1 MLAHPSVNGQCV
13 RERHSPYLDQMASAT
28 HHRPWIERTAFAKD
42 CAFEWSFNTLSR
54 PTTQRTVRMR
64 LLYGPE
70 PWYSMLPLLPG
81 SNHREKPLVSYWPG
95 APKVCLLFVSM
106 TDNISKQPLFSLIN
120 RWYQNPG
127 LDIDQV
133 PSVTLEDTTRT
144 QHQNQPPLH
153 SEGLPG
159 ISISN
164 PLNRSHDLR
173 PTPPAP
179 TQTIGSRAVYQEA
192 QAAALH
198 PLLAGVQTQEQL
210 DVLVSRLETIRYDN
224 YLLM

>member
-1 MLAHPSVNGQCV
+1 MS
-13 RERHSPYLDQMASAT
+13 
-28 HHRPWIERTAFAKD
+28 
-42 CAFEWSFNTLSR
+42 
-54 PTTQRTVRMR
+54 
-64 LLYGPE
+64 
-70 PWYSMLPLLPG
+70 PLLPG
-81 SNHREKPLVSYWPG
+81 SNHHEKPSVSYWPG

-106 TDNISKQPLFSLIN
+106 TDNISNQPLFSLIN

-133 PSVTLEDTTRT
+133 PSVTLEDMTWT

-153 SEGLPG
+153 SEGLQG

-164 PLNRSHDLR
+164 PLNQSHNLC

-192 QAAALH
+192 QAALC
-198 PLLAGVQTQEQL
+198 PLLAGMQTQEQL
-210 DVLVSRLETIRYDN
+210 DALVSRLETIWYDN